1 MKYKYTPDGDME
13 IDLSELAKILTDKI
27 PSDILYSSKILVN
40 NALVGDCGRILMNY
54 KNEDVWRLYG
64 FLHVSAGYW
73 IKEVLRN
80 RKVSSLKIRFK
91 RLDIEYESVQSV
103 GAETIPDTKF
113 INLHFTFKDFQD
125 YDGCNSIMLQSLLPS
140 IT

>member
-1 MKYKYTPDGDME
+1 MKYTPDGDME

-27 PSDILYSSKILVN
+27 PSDILYSSNILVN
-40 NALVGDCGRILMNY
+40 NALVGDCGRILANY

-80 RKVSSLKIRFK
+80 KKVSSLKIRFK

-103 GAETIPDTKF
+103 GVETIPDTKF

-125 YDGCNSIMLQSLLPS
+125 YDGCNSIMLQSLSPS

>member
-1 MKYKYTPDGDME
+1 MKYTPDGDME

-27 PSDILYSSKILVN
+27 PSDILYSSDILVN
-40 NALVGDCGRILMNY
+40 NALVGDCGRILANY

-80 RKVSSLKIRFK
+80 KKYPVSKLDSRDLISNMNLYSQLEQ
-91 RLDIEYESVQSV
+91 RLFPI
-103 GAETIPDTKF
+103 
-113 INLHFTFKDFQD
+113 
-125 YDGCNSIMLQSLLPS
+125 QSLSIFISHSRTSRIMMVVIVLCCNHYYPVLPE
-140 IT
+140 

>member
-1 MKYKYTPDGDME
+1 MKYTPDGNME

-40 NALVGDCGRILMNY
+40 NALVGDCGRILANY

-64 FLHVSAGYW
+64 FLQVSAGYW

-80 RKVSSLKIRFK
+80 SKVSSLKIRFK

-103 GAETIPDTKF
+103 GVGSFNDTRF
-113 INLHFTFKDFQD
+113 INLHFTFKDFQT
-125 YDGCNSIMLQSLLPS
+125 YAGLNSTILQSSL
-140 IT
+140 TE

>member
-1 MKYKYTPDGDME
+1 MKYTPDGDME

-27 PSDILYSSKILVN
+27 PSDILYSSDILVN
-40 NALVGDCGRILMNY
+40 NALVGDCERILANY

>member
-1 MKYKYTPDGDME
+1 MKYTPDGDME

-64 FLHVSAGYW
+64 FLQVTAGYW

-91 RLDIEYESVQSV
+91 RLDIEYESVQSI
-103 GAETIPDTKF
+103 GEDIPDTKF
-113 INLHFTFKDFQD
+113 INLHFIFKDFQT
-125 YDGCNSIMLQSLLPS
+125 YAGCNSMISHSAL
-140 IT
+140 TK

>member
-1 MKYKYTPDGDME
+1 MKYTPDGDME

-27 PSDILYSSKILVN
+27 PSDILYSSNILVN
-40 NALVGDCGRILMNY
+40 NALVGDCGRILANY
-54 KNEDVWRLYG
+54 KNKDVWRLYG

-80 RKVSSLKIRFK
+80 KKVSSLKIRFK

>member
-1 MKYKYTPDGDME
+1 MKYTPDGDME

-27 PSDILYSSKILVN
+27 PSDILYSSGILVN
-40 NALVGDCGRILMNY
+40 NALVGDCGRILANY

-80 RKVSSLKIRFK
+80 KKVSSLKIRFK

>member
-1 MKYKYTPDGDME
+1 MKYTPDGNME

-40 NALVGDCGRILMNY
+40 NALVGDCGRILANY

-64 FLHVSAGYW
+64 CLQVSAGYW

-80 RKVSSLKIRFK
+80 SKVSSLKIRFK

-103 GAETIPDTKF
+103 GVDTFNDTRF
-113 INLHFTFKDFQD
+113 INLHFIFKDFRS
-125 YDGCNSIMLQSLLPS
+125 YAGLNSTMLQSVLS
-140 IT
+140 FE

>member
-1 MKYKYTPDGDME
+1 MKYTPDGDME

-27 PSDILYSSKILVN
+27 PSDILYSSDILVN
-40 NALVGDCGRILMNY
+40 NALVGDCGRILANY

-80 RKVSSLKIRFK
+80 KKVSSLKIRFK

-103 GAETIPDTKF
+103 GVETIPDTKF
-113 INLHFTFKDFQD
+113 INLHFTFNDFQD

>member
-1 MKYKYTPDGDME
+1 MKYTPDGDME

-40 NALVGDCGRILMNY
+40 NALVGDCGRILANY

-80 RKVSSLKIRFK
+80 TKVSSLKIRFK

>member
-1 MKYKYTPDGDME
+1 MKYTPDGEME

-27 PSDILYSSKILVN
+27 PSDILYSSDILVN
-40 NALVGDCGRILMNY
+40 NALVGDCGRILANY

-80 RKVSSLKIRFK
+80 KKVSSLKIRFK

>member
-1 MKYKYTPDGDME
+1 MKYTPDGYME

-27 PSDILYSSKILVN
+27 PSDILYSSNILVN

-64 FLHVSAGYW
+64 FLHVTAGYW

-113 INLHFTFKDFQD
+113 INLHFTFNGFQD

>member
-1 MKYKYTPDGDME
+1 MKYTPDGDIE
-13 IDLSELAKILTDKI
+13 IDLSELAKILTDKV
-27 PSDILYSSKILVN
+27 PSDILYSSNILVN

-80 RKVSSLKIRFK
+80 KKVSSLKIRFK

-125 YDGCNSIMLQSLLPS
+125 YDGCNSIMLQLLLPS

>member
-1 MKYKYTPDGDME
+1 MKYTPDGDME

-27 PSDILYSSKILVN
+27 PSDILYSSDILVN
-40 NALVGDCGRILMNY
+40 NALVGDCGRILANY

-80 RKVSSLKIRFK
+80 KKVSSLKIRFK

>member
-1 MKYKYTPDGDME
+1 MKYTPDGDME

-27 PSDILYSSKILVN
+27 PSDILYSSDILVN
-40 NALVGDCGRILMNY
+40 NALVGDCGRILANY
-54 KNEDVWRLYG
+54 KNEGVWRLYG

-80 RKVSSLKIRFK
+80 KKVSSLKIRFK

>member
-1 MKYKYTPDGDME
+1 MKYTQDGDME

-27 PSDILYSSKILVN
+27 PSDILYSSDILVN
-40 NALVGDCGRILMNY
+40 NALVGDCGRILANY

-80 RKVSSLKIRFK
+80 KKVSSLKIRFK

>member
-1 MKYKYTPDGDME
+1 MKYTPDGDME

-27 PSDILYSSKILVN
+27 PSDILYSSSILVN

-80 RKVSSLKIRFK
+80 SKVSSLKIRFK
-91 RLDIEYESVQSV
+91 RLDIEYESVQSI
-103 GAETIPDTKF
+103 GEDSIPDTKF
-113 INLHFTFKDFQD
+113 INLHFVFRDFQTYAGD
-125 YDGCNSIMLQSLLPS
+125 CNSMMLHSIQHSL
-140 IT
+140 TK